1 MRFLFRRRSVCGD
14 KGKELAAAGGYVL
27 VPSPLFHCYATQLM
41 ISIQRANCARKG
53 TPFLHNKEDKRRT
66 HNIKKV
72 ILRLV
77 LLKHNLKFTVNLLDV
92 FKL

>member
-1 MRFLFRRRSVCGD
+1 MDEIFVSKKIRLWRQRQGIS
-14 KGKELAAAGGYVL
+14 GGGVYVL

-66 HNIKKV
+66 HNIQKSKSE
-72 ILRLV
+72 IGAP
-77 LLKHNLKFTVNLLDV
+77 TIA
-92 FKL
+92 